1 MKIYIKKVYD
11 NALLYLQK
19 KSSWFM
25 LSVLSFLESIFFPIP
40 VDVFLAPMIV
50 LNKSRAIFL
59 VTITIIFSVLGGIL
73 GYYIG
78 FYFWDIFSY
87 KIINLHPNFEEN
99 FQFFTEKFDEFG
111 WLIVIIGGFT
121 PLPYKVITISSGILN
136 LNIYLFI
143 LFSLISRGA
152 RFILVG
158 YLFYKYGL
166 SIKSKLEKNINI
178 ISILLILIFLIFLIT
193 RYIL

>member
-1 MKIYIKKVYD
+1 MRIYIKKVYD
-11 NALLYLQK
+11 NFLHYLQR
-19 KSSWFM
+19 KSSWFL
-25 LSVLSFLESIFFPIP
+25 LSILSFLESIIFPFP
-40 VDVFLAPMIV
+40 VDIFLAPMIV
-50 LNKSRAIFL
+50 LNKSRAFFL
-59 VTITIIFSVLGGIL
+59 VTITIIFSVIGGIF

-78 FYFWDIFSY
+78 FYFWDILSY
-87 KIINLHPNFEEN
+87 KIVNLYPDFEEN
-99 FQFFTEKFDEFG
+99 FKFFREQFDDFG

-121 PLPYKVITISSGILN
+121 PLPYKVITISSGIMN

-166 SIKSKLEKNINI
+166 GIKSKLEKNINI
-178 ISILLILIFLIFLIT
+178 ISLFLIIIFLIFLIT
-193 RYIL
+193 KYIL

>member
-1 MKIYIKKVYD
+1 MKVYIKKFYE

-25 LSVLSFLESIFFPIP
+25 LSVLSFLESIIFPIP
-40 VDVFLAPMIV
+40 VDIFLAPMIV
-50 LNKSRAIFL
+50 LNKSKAFFL
-59 VTITIIFSVLGGIL
+59 VAITIIFSVLGGIL

-78 FYFWDIFSY
+78 FYFWDILSD
-87 KIINLHPNFEEN
+87 KIVNLHPDFEEN
-99 FQFFTEKFDEFG
+99 FKFFTEKFNDFG

-121 PLPYKVITISSGILN
+121 PLPYKIITISSGILN
-136 LNIYLFI
+136 LNIFLFI

-166 SIKSKLEKNINI
+166 TIKSKLEKNINI
-178 ISILLILIFLIFLIT
+178 ISLLLILIFLIILLT

>member
-1 MKIYIKKVYD
+1 MKIYIKKFYD

-19 KSSWFM
+19 KSSWVM
-25 LSVLSFLESIFFPIP
+25 LSVLSFLESIIFPIP
-40 VDVFLAPMIV
+40 VDIFLAPMIV
-50 LNKSRAIFL
+50 LNKSKAFFL
-59 VTITIIFSVLGGIL
+59 VAITIIFSVLGGIL

-78 FYFWDIFSY
+78 FYFWDILSD
-87 KIINLHPNFEEN
+87 KIINLHPNFDEN
-99 FQFFTEKFDEFG
+99 FKFFTEKFNDFG

-121 PLPYKVITISSGILN
+121 PLPYKIITISSGILN
-136 LNIYLFI
+136 LNIFLFI

-178 ISILLILIFLIFLIT
+178 ISLLLILIFLIILLI

>member
-1 MKIYIKKVYD
+1 
-11 NALLYLQK
+11 
-19 KSSWFM
+19 M

-78 FYFWDIFSY
+78 FYFWDILSY

-166 SIKSKLEKNINI
+166 SIKSTLEKNINI

>member
-1 MKIYIKKVYD
+1 
-11 NALLYLQK
+11 
-19 KSSWFM
+19 
-25 LSVLSFLESIFFPIP
+25 
-40 VDVFLAPMIV
+40 MIV
-50 LNKSRAIFL
+50 LNKSKAFFL
-59 VTITIIFSVLGGIL
+59 VAITIIFSVLGGII

-78 FYFWDIFSY
+78 FYFWDILSD
-87 KIINLHPNFEEN
+87 KIVNLHPDFEEN
-99 FQFFTEKFDEFG
+99 FKFFTEKFNYFG
-111 WLIVIIGGFT
+111 WFIVIIGGFT
-121 PLPYKVITISSGILN
+121 PLPYKIITISSGILN

-178 ISILLILIFLIFLIT
+178 ISLLLILIFLIFLLT

>member
-1 MKIYIKKVYD
+1 
-11 NALLYLQK
+11 
-19 KSSWFM
+19 M
-25 LSVLSFLESIFFPIP
+25 LSVLSFLESIIIPIP
-40 VDVFLAPMIV
+40 VDIFLAPMIV
-50 LNKSRAIFL
+50 LNKSKAFFL

-87 KIINLHPNFEEN
+87 KIVNLHPNFEKH
-99 FQFFTEKFDEFG
+99 FQSFTEKFNDFG

-166 SIKSKLEKNINI
+166 RIKSKLEKNINI
-178 ISILLILIFLIFLIT
+178 ISLLLILIFLIFLIT

>member
-1 MKIYIKKVYD
+1 MKIYIKKFYN
-11 NALLYLQK
+11 NALLYLQTK
-19 KSSWFM
+19 NSWFL
-25 LSVLSFLESIFFPIP
+25 LSVLSFLESILFPIP

-87 KIINLHPNFEEN
+87 KIVNLHPNFEKH
-99 FQFFTEKFDEFG
+99 FQSFTEKFNDFG

-166 SIKSKLEKNINI
+166 RIKSKLEKNINI
-178 ISILLILIFLIFLIT
+178 ISLLLILIFLIFLIT

>member
-1 MKIYIKKVYD
+1 MKIYIKKFYE

-25 LSVLSFLESIFFPIP
+25 LSVLSFLESIIFPIP
-40 VDVFLAPMIV
+40 VDIFLAPMIV
-50 LNKSRAIFL
+50 LNKSKAFFL
-59 VTITIIFSVLGGIL
+59 VAITIIFSVLGGIL

-78 FYFWDIFSY
+78 FYFWDILSN
-87 KIINLHPNFEEN
+87 KIIDLHPNFEKN
-99 FQFFTEKFDEFG
+99 FQFFTEKFNDFG

-178 ISILLILIFLIFLIT
+178 ISLLLILIFLIILLT